1 MGDAGSW
8 KLQFKVPQK
17 KGGNKTNLRNE
28 APYEM
33 PNESLLLR
41 SWGGQGEGSRR
52 GWAYQTKEDM
62 LILH

>member
-33 PNESLLLR
+33 PNESLLLL
-41 SWGGQGEGSRR
+41 SWGGQGER
-52 GWAYQTKEDM
+52 GVGGAGHIKLKRTC
-62 LILH
+62 